1 MRGTI
6 LAECAPTLMP
16 RYRFAQTA
24 VLAVAVP
31 ITLFCAGCSG
41 NASPTAASN
50 VGADTPADFAG
61 QYSGS
66 YRVNACAADGVFA
79 GACEGIDFTAEPAL
93 PMILSLSQSERATSG
108 TIMLGSLAG
117 TFQGTVS
124 GRTLTGTAAMA
135 DLSSDGVTLKTTI
148 ANWNTSISG
157 SSLSGTFDLVLRAEG
172 MTGKTTLTATI
183 LQLTR

>member
-1 MRGTI
+1 M
-6 LAECAPTLMP
+6 
-16 RYRFAQTA
+16 
-24 VLAVAVP
+24 AVP
-31 ITLFCAGCSG
+31 IVVFCAGCSG

-50 VGADTPADFAG
+50 VGADTPVDFAG
-61 QYSGS
+61 QYSGT
-66 YRVNACAADGVFA
+66 YHVKACTADGVFA
-79 GACEGIDFTAEPAL
+79 GACDGIDFTAETAL
-93 PMILSLSQSERATSG
+93 PITLSLSQHERAING
-108 TIMLGSLAG
+108 TVMLGSLTG

-124 GRTLTGTAAMA
+124 GRTLTGTAAMG

-172 MTGKTTLTATI
+172 MTGNTTLSATV